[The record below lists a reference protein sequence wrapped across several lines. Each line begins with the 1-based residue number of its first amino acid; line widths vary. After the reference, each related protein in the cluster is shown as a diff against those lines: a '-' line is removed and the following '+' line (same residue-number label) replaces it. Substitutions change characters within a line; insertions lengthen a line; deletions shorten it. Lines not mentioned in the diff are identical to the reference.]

1 LIDQS
6 VSKPSSNI
14 KGKEVLDRLE
24 EIHGGRQ
31 MPIIGNKLRW
41 KAPWPM
47 SFGNTVTWAKHK
59 QGSETISAMGR
70 AAQVTREILGP
81 EDHIKLIG
89 KTPTEYAIWQLKA
102 E

>member
-1 LIDQS
+1 
-6 VSKPSSNI
+6 
-14 KGKEVLDRLE
+14 
-24 EIHGGRQ
+24 

-81 EDHIKLIG
+81 VSGCEEVRNSGFLDALSPMPH
-89 KTPTEYAIWQLKA
+89 EV
-102 E
+102 

>member
-1 LIDQS
+1 
-6 VSKPSSNI
+6 
-14 KGKEVLDRLE
+14 
-24 EIHGGRQ
+24 

-102 E
+102 K